1 MLERICRLLVTA
13 SDCEPDQKHL
23 QINLDSQQNNTSGV
37 ILNWFPE

>member
-1 MLERICRLLVTA
+1 MPERLCRPA
-13 SDCEPDQKHL
+13 GNSCEPDQKHL